1 MYIPRHFSVTDEIA
15 QEFLRKT
22 SSGHLITNT
31 EAGLLATFIPVHFR
45 PSTNSLIG
53 HLARGNEQWSKPSIK
68 ESLFIATSIDSYIS
82 PTWYASKKEHG
93 KVVPTW
99 DYMMAHIYGELSIH
113 DDVEWLRSAVSE
125 LTDSF
130 ESSRPKP
137 WKLADAPEDY
147 VAGQLRAIVGV
158 ELKVN
163 RLEVSFKMSQNKTK
177 DDVDGVIAG
186 LMADDKREIAEKV
199 DQLFPSKKKEL

>member
-99 DYMMAHIYGELSIH
+99 DYMMAHMYGELSIH

-137 WKLADAPEDY
+137 
-147 VAGQLRAIVGV
+147 
-158 ELKVN
+158 
-163 RLEVSFKMSQNKTK
+163 
-177 DDVDGVIAG
+177 
-186 LMADDKREIAEKV
+186 
-199 DQLFPSKKKEL
+199 

>member
-1 MYIPRHFSVTDEIA
+1 
-15 QEFLRKT
+15 
-22 SSGHLITNT
+22 
-31 EAGLLATFIPVHFR
+31 
-45 PSTNSLIG
+45 
-53 HLARGNEQWSKPSIK
+53 
-68 ESLFIATSIDSYIS
+68 
-82 PTWYASKKEHG
+82 
-93 KVVPTW
+93 
-99 DYMMAHIYGELSIH
+99 MMAHIYGELSIH

-130 ESSRPKP
+130 EGSRPKP

-186 LMADDKREIAEKV
+186 LMADDKREIAEKI

>member
-22 SSGHLITNT
+22 SSGHLVTNT
-31 EAGLLATFIPVHFR
+31 ETGLLATFIPVHFR

-53 HLARGNEQWSKPSIK
+53 HLARGNEQWSKPAIK

-93 KVVPTW
+93 NVVPTW

-125 LTDSF
+125 LTNSF
-130 ESSRPKP
+130 EGSRPKP

-177 DDVDGVIAG
+177 EDLDGVIAG
-186 LMADDKREIAEKV
+186 LRSDGKTSVADLVESMRPEDKK
-199 DQLFPSKKKEL
+199 

>member
-15 QEFLRKT
+15 REFLAKT
-22 SSGHLITNT
+22 TSGHLVTNT
-31 EAGLLATFIPVHFR
+31 AEGLRATFIPVHFR
-45 PSTNSLIG
+45 SSTDSLVG
-53 HLARGNEQWSKPSIK
+53 HLARGNEQWSQPAHG
-68 ESLFIATSIDSYIS
+68 ETLFIATTIDSYIS

-113 DDVEWLRSAVSE
+113 DDVEWLRAAVSE

-130 ESSRPKP
+130 EQTRSQP
-137 WKLADAPEDY
+137 WKVSDAPEDY

-158 ELKVN
+158 ELKVS

-177 DDVDGVIAG
+177 ADLDGVIAG
-186 LMADDKREIAEKV
+186 LTTDGKSQIASLV
-199 DQLFPSKKKEL
+199 DQLRPDDKK

>member
-1 MYIPRHFSVTDEIA
+1 MYIPRHFSVSYGIA
-15 QEFLRKT
+15 REFLAKT
-22 SSGHLITNT
+22 TSGHLVTNT
-31 EAGLLATFIPVHFR
+31 ADGLRATFIPVHFR
-45 PSTNSLIG
+45 PTTDSLIG
-53 HLARGNEQWSKPSIK
+53 HLARGNEQWSQPAHG
-68 ESLFIATSIDSYIS
+68 ETLFISTAIDSYIS

-113 DDVEWLRSAVSE
+113 DDVEWLRAAVSE

-130 ESSRPKP
+130 EQNRSQP
-137 WKLADAPEDY
+137 WKVSDAPEDY

-158 ELKVN
+158 ELKVS

-177 DDVDGVIAG
+177 ADLDGVIAG
-186 LMADDKREIAEKV
+186 LGSDGKSQIASLV
-199 DQLFPSKKKEL
+199 DQLRPDDKK